1 MGGWAHV
8 LAPSRMLFHSA
19 DQNKMEFANLVPIES
34 KCQIPRKYRGAI
46 KKFIGS
52 NAYKW
57 LIGNKSQ
64 LCAPQQLNAAR
75 L

>member
-1 MGGWAHV
+1 MGAR
-8 LAPSRMLFHSA
+8 LSA
-19 DQNKMEFANLVPIES
+19 IQNVVSFSGSEKKMEFANLVPIES